1 MMNGRATAMP
11 TAVCRMV
18 RAVRL
23 LASDMIPRFGRGWG
37 LAEQLAEMR
46 ATIRSL
52 EERIAALEEK
62 D

>member
-1 MMNGRATAMP
+1 
-11 TAVCRMV
+11 
-18 RAVRL
+18 
-23 LASDMIPRFGRGWG
+23 MIPRFGRGWG